1 VSVALRG
8 LVIAAPASGHGKTTV
23 TLALLRALAD
33 RGLRVAPVKIGPD
46 YVDPTFHARAARR
59 DSINL
64 DPWAMRPSTRAA
76 LIGTLAQE
84 ADLVI
89 AEGVMGLF
97 DGVDARGG
105 ASTAAL
111 AAELGWPVIL
121 VVDSRGMAASIAPL
135 VSGFLHHR
143 ADLRIAGVILN
154 RVGSAAH
161 ADVLRA
167 ALAAHLPSLPVLGLL
182 ARDGAITL
190 PSRHL
195 GLVPAGEVIEAERMI
210 AHAAGL
216 IRDSVALDALV
227 ALAAPTRLALE
238 PDATERPLL
247 APLGQRIA
255 IARDAAFLFAY
266 PAQLGVWRRAGVELE
281 FFSPLADEAPTASA
295 DAIFLPGGYPEL
307 HAGVLSAA
315 SRFGARMRQA
325 AARGTAIYGECG
337 GYMTL
342 GAGLIDAE
350 GTRHAMLDL
359 LPLETSFAARR
370 LHLGYRDVTLLATG
384 ALGARGSGFAG
395 HEFHYATILEEAGD
409 DGLFD
414 ARAAD
419 GHGLGMIGRRR
430 GSVAGSFVHL
440 VDRR

>member
-1 VSVALRG
+1 MNVALRG

-84 ADLVI
+84 AELVI

-97 DGVDARGG
+97 DGVDAMGG

-111 AAELGWPVIL
+111 ATELGWPVIL
-121 VVDSRGMAASIAPL
+121 VVDARGMAASIAPL

-143 ADLRIAGVILN
+143 ADLRIAGIILN

-195 GLVPAGEVIEAERMI
+195 GLVPAGELIEAERMI

-227 ALAAPTRLALE
+227 ALATPTQLTLE
-238 PDATERPLL
+238 PETTEPLL

-266 PAQLGVWRRAGVELE
+266 PAQLSAWRRAGATLE
-281 FFSPLADEAPTASA
+281 FFAPLADEAPTASA

-307 HAGVLSAA
+307 HAGVLAA
-315 SRFGARMRQA
+315 ATRFAAGMRQA

-342 GAGLIDAE
+342 GTGLIDAE

-359 LPLETSFAARR
+359 LPLETSFAVRR
-370 LHLGYRDVTLLATG
+370 LHLGYRDVTLLAAG
-384 ALGARGSGFAG
+384 VLGARGAGFAG

>member
-1 VSVALRG
+1 MSASLRG

-64 DPWAMRPSTRAA
+64 DPWAMRPTTRAA
-76 LIGTLAQE
+76 LIGALAQE
-84 ADLVI
+84 AELVI

-97 DGVDARGG
+97 DGVDAMGG

-111 AAELGWPVIL
+111 ATELGWPVIL
-121 VVDSRGMAASIAPL
+121 VVDARGMAASIAPL
-135 VSGFLHHR
+135 VAGFLHHR
-143 ADLRIAGVILN
+143 ADLRIAGIILN

-167 ALAAHLPSLPVLGLL
+167 ALAVHLPSLPVLGML
-182 ARDGAITL
+182 ARDGAIAL

-195 GLVPAGEVIEAERMI
+195 GLVPAGELAEAERMI
-210 AHAAGL
+210 AHAARLVGE
-216 IRDSVALDALV
+216 SVALDTLV
-227 ALAAPTRLALE
+227 ALAAPTRVAPQ
-238 PDATERPLL
+238 PDTMAPLL

-266 PAQLGVWRRAGVELE
+266 PAQLVMWRRAGATLT
-281 FFSPLADEAPTASA
+281 FFSPLADEAPDAAA

-307 HAGVLSAA
+307 HGATLAAAWRFAAG
-315 SRFGARMRQA
+315 MRRA
-325 AARGTAIYGECG
+325 AARGTVIYGECG

-342 GAGLIDAE
+342 GAGLVDAD

-359 LPLETSFAARR
+359 LALETSFAARR
-370 LHLGYRDVTLLATG
+370 LHLGYRDVTLCATG
-384 ALGARGSGFAG
+384 ALGALGAAFAG
-395 HEFHYATILEEAGD
+395 HEFHYAAILVEAEG

-419 GHGLGMIGRRR
+419 GHDLGTIGRRR
-430 GSVAGSFVHL
+430 GNVAGSFIHL

>member
-1 VSVALRG
+1 MSAALRG

-59 DSINL
+59 DSLNL
-64 DPWAMRPSTRAA
+64 DPWAMRPATRAA
-76 LIGTLAQE
+76 LIAGLAQE
-84 ADLVI
+84 AELVI

-97 DGVDARGG
+97 DGVDAIGG
-105 ASTAAL
+105 ASTASL
-111 AAELGWPVIL
+111 AVELGWPVVL
-121 VVDSRGMAASIAPL
+121 VVDARGMAASIAPL
-135 VSGFLHHR
+135 VAGFLHHR

-154 RVGSAAH
+154 RVGGPGH
-161 ADVLRA
+161 GEILRA
-167 ALAAHLPSLPVLGLL
+167 ALADHLPHLPVLGMLV
-182 ARDGAITL
+182 RDDAIAL

-195 GLVPAGEVIEAERMI
+195 GLVPAGEIAAAERMI
-210 AHAAGL
+210 AHAADL
-216 IRDSVALDALV
+216 VRDSVTLDALV
-227 ALAAPTRLALE
+227 ALAAPTQIAAA
-238 PDATERPLL
+238 PSDAPPLL

-266 PAQLGVWRRAGVELE
+266 PAQLSAWRRAGAALE
-281 FFSPLADEAPTASA
+281 FFSPLADEAPAATA

-307 HAGVLSAA
+307 HAGTL
-315 SRFGARMRQA
+315 A
-325 AARGTAIYGECG
+325 AARRFADGMNKAAASSTTIYGECG

-342 GAGLIDAE
+342 GTGLVDAH
-350 GTRHAMLDL
+350 GARHAMLDL

-370 LHLGYRDVTLLATG
+370 LHLGYRDVTLCAAG
-384 ALGARGSGFAG
+384 ALGAGGAAFGG
-395 HEFHYATILEEAGD
+395 HEFHYATILAEGEGER
-409 DGLFD
+409 LFD
-414 ARAAD
+414 ARAVD
-419 GHGLGMIGRRR
+419 GRGLGEIGRRR